1 MIGRAIS
8 SNTSGGTGAGPGVN
22 KYFFIC
28 GIFDFSNFHFSQRR
42 ARFAVAAKKKAGA
55 RACGSPDPDASRLCR
70 VPVLITWDNGAGR
83 QSQGCRR
90 LATISSRHCYGFA
103 RCNGVEAIV
112 KGDHAPMPIECEIRD
127 GSLVWIKSPISG
139 VISYVVD
146 VRGKS
151 FAFTLGGRENADPD
165 AGHLNPESILHATEA
180 CPFCP
185 GNEAMTT
192 REVFR
197 MTREEVPEWTGA
209 TTVDGEGWVVRVI
222 NNLFPRIP
230 AELTGNRN
238 ESYIVVEDPRHFIDT
253 PRSQDDLIFTG
264 ALGGGHFLRLMQAD
278 ARVMRLALENPD
290 VGSIVIRKNQGRES
304 GASQPHLHQQI
315 IGSPE
320 PFPAV
325 LAEARAERENP
336 HMWHELVGLMER
348 LKLVIDRGES
358 VVSYASPVG
367 IFPRSYDVVMPDF
380 RGLLSELT
388 PEQMRQFANA
398 IYRIL
403 MILGPL
409 PLDYEIHQGEG
420 LPLHAHIN
428 ARLYPYSNVAGTLNL
443 PGTLLQS
450 AAAIRNALSRH

>member
-1 MIGRAIS
+1 
-8 SNTSGGTGAGPGVN
+8 
-22 KYFFIC
+22 
-28 GIFDFSNFHFSQRR
+28 
-42 ARFAVAAKKKAGA
+42 
-55 RACGSPDPDASRLCR
+55 
-70 VPVLITWDNGAGR
+70 
-83 QSQGCRR
+83 
-90 LATISSRHCYGFA
+90 
-103 RCNGVEAIV
+103 
-112 KGDHAPMPIECEIRD
+112 MPIECEIRD
-127 GSLVWIKSPISG
+127 GNLVWIKNPVTG

-146 VRGKS
+146 LRGKS
-151 FAFTLGGRENADPD
+151 FAFTLGGRAEVERESP
-165 AGHLNPESILHATEA
+165 HLTPEAISHATES

-185 GNEAMTT
+185 GNEEQTT

-197 MTREEVPEWTGA
+197 IARSEIPEWTG
-209 TTVDGEGWVVRVI
+209 DGSADGTGWVVRVI

-230 AELTGNRN
+230 AELTGDRN
-238 ESYIVVEDPRHFIDT
+238 ESYIVVEDPRHFIEA
-253 PRSQDDLIFTG
+253 PRSQSDLMFTG
-264 ALGGGHFLRLMQAD
+264 ALGGGHFLHLMQAD
-278 ARVMRLALENPD
+278 ARVTQIALGNPD
-290 VGSIVIRKNQGRES
+290 ICSVVIRKNQGRES

-325 LAEARAERENP
+325 VAEARAERENP
-336 HMWHELVGLMER
+336 HMWHELVALMER
-348 LKLVIDRGES
+348 LKLVIDRGDS
-358 VVSYASPVG
+358 VVSYASPIG
-367 IFPRSYDVVMPDF
+367 LFPRSYDVVMPEF

-388 PEQMRQFANA
+388 PDQLGQFANA

-450 AAAIRNALSRH
+450 AAAIRNALGRH